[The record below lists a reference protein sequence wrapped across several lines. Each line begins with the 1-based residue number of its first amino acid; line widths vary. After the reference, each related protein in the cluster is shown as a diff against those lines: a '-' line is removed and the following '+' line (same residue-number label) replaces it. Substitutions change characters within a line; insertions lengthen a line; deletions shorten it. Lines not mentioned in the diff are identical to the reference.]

1 MQIKETNTTKLK
13 FRNIIHSKKRSL
25 GLIEDNH
32 DDGENINDDDGELG
46 KTLSFIK
53 CKPSLIK
60 SNNTQPNLILNSQR
74 NVQSFKI
81 KSNVQDSHFNEETVD
96 CQSKFDLYQDK

>member
-1 MQIKETNTTKLK
+1 M
-13 FRNIIHSKKRSL
+13 
-25 GLIEDNH
+25 IENNNDG
-32 DDGENINDDDGELG
+32 GENINDDDGELG

-60 SNNTQPNLILNSQR
+60 SNNTQPSNPLNSQR

-81 KSNVQDSHFNEETVD
+81 KSSLQDNQDNS
-96 CQSKFDLYQDK
+96 DLLDLD